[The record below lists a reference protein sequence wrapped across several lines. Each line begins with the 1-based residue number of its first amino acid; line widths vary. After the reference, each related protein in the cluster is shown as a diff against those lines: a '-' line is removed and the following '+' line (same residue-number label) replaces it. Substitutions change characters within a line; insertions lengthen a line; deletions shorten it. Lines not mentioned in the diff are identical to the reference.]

1 MTVKR
6 WVPDTQALSASV
18 VSFALALYARLEV
31 APSPEPEAPAPKAE
45 GEDGDGEEDMA
56 MDATPPPEPVKP
68 PFALVENGKIVD
80 RLDPPKTL
88 GEVVQHVE
96 LLLALCVKNPDLL
109 YPCGLSAFRLSI
121 LR

>member
-6 WVPDTQALSASV
+6 WVPDTKPLSASV

-31 APSPEPEAPAPKAE
+31 APPPEPETPAPKAE

-56 MDATPPPEPVKP
+56 MEATPPPEPIKP
-68 PFALVENGKIVD
+68 PFALVADGKITD

-109 YPCGLSAFRLSI
+109 HP
-121 LR
+121 